1 MVELRTV
8 SFPLWICP
16 SRAALLIEKT
26 TSQTNSQENQIAILV
41 SAERGEPEYP
51 EKNLSEQKREP
62 NLTAGKE
69 PSQLVLV
76 LEAKSE
82 GRYRRGDRPIIKSVL
97 CTRFKLW
104 GKLADGATRL
114 KSLSFEHNPSEKNS
128 FSLFLTRSLLSSS
141 LCFL

>member
-1 MVELRTV
+1 MKTRMVQLRTV

-51 EKNLSEQKREP
+51 EKNLSEQNREP

-76 LEAKSE
+76 LEAKSQ

-97 CTRFKLW
+97 YVRDLNYGVNWPMEPRDSK
-104 GKLADGATRL
+104 AY
-114 KSLSFEHNPSEKNS
+114 
-128 FSLFLTRSLLSSS
+128 LLNII
-141 LCFL
+141 LQKKK